1 MLRILVI
8 INERVTNALLGCVDN
23 LWTNS
28 VSQGQWIKDGNNPMR
43 NFQTS
48 HPVLAG
54 FPAWVPDA
62 ALNYLAHTEAG
73 LPIRELARKSGCH
86 ASTVLR
92 QIRRFETR
100 RDDPLI
106 DAVLRNLGAGLVR
119 RSSSTANADRKEYS
133 PMQALAQDQDQG
145 PDTQTLTR
153 DAQRIL
159 RRLCETGAVLAVAIE
174 MEKAVVVR
182 DGVSGASTRT
192 AVVDRKVAEAMALQ
206 DWINA
211 DTTGRITRY
220 KITTAG
226 RAALAVMMS
235 EGGADASPGMAE
247 APAAFADQHR
257 VWGERTVRDSETGQP
272 RKVRYNL
279 AESPLT
285 ALARRRDRD
294 GTPFLTDDLVT
305 AGERLREDFEL
316 AQMGPR
322 VAQNWDRFLTGGG
335 RGGFAMDSG
344 VGNGP
349 EGARNRVAGALGD
362 LGPGLSD
369 VVLRCC
375 CYLEGLETAE
385 KRLGWSARSGK
396 IVLRIALMRL
406 KQHYHETSGP
416 GGGMIG

>member
-1 MLRILVI
+1 
-8 INERVTNALLGCVDN
+8 
-23 LWTNS
+23 
-28 VSQGQWIKDGNNPMR
+28 
-43 NFQTS
+43 
-48 HPVLAG
+48 
-54 FPAWVPDA
+54 
-62 ALNYLAHTEAG
+62 
-73 LPIRELARKSGCH
+73 
-86 ASTVLR
+86 
-92 QIRRFETR
+92 
-100 RDDPLI
+100 
-106 DAVLRNLGAGLVR
+106 
-119 RSSSTANADRKEYS
+119 
-133 PMQALAQDQDQG
+133 MQAVAQDHG
-145 PDTQTLTR
+145 HDTQTLTQ
-153 DAQRIL
+153 DAHRIL
-159 RRLCETGAVLAVAIE
+159 RRLCETGAVLAVALD
-174 MEKAVVVR
+174 MDKAVVVR
-182 DGVSGASTRT
+182 DGVQGASTRT

-206 DWINA
+206 DWISA
-211 DTTGRITRY
+211 ETTGRITRY
-220 KITTAG
+220 KITAAG
-226 RAALAVMMS
+226 RAALAGMMDEEDATS
-235 EGGADASPGMAE
+235 GGGLAE
-247 APAAFADQHR
+247 APAEFADQHR

-294 GTPFLTDDLVT
+294 GTPFLTDALVSS
-305 AGERLREDFEL
+305 GERLREDFEL

-349 EGARNRVAGALGD
+349 AGARNRVAAALKD

-406 KQHYHETSGP
+406 KQHYDETTGP
-416 GGGMIG
+416 GGGLIG